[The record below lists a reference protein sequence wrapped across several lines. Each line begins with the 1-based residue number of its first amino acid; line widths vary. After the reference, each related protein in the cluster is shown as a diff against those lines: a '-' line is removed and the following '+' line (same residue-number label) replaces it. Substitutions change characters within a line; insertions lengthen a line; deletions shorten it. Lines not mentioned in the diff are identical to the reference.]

1 MCVIVK
7 NYLIL
12 MQQKHY
18 LTDHKTLIYF
28 AKLLK
33 DFLSSPSKNNWEKYP
48 ERAVSTFLCTVS
60 NLNGFF
66 YIWEG

>member
-33 DFLSSPSKNNWEKYP
+33 DFLSSPSKNN
-48 ERAVSTFLCTVS
+48 
-60 NLNGFF
+60 
-66 YIWEG
+66 